1 MKINTL
7 LITAILSVFLL
18 GCSNDGDE
26 GNSNGNPNDPTAG
39 NRLGLGE
46 SANDLLSDTE
56 FTTLTVE
63 FIVDDSVET
72 NSFALSDLEDFFADR
87 IFKDDIDFIFRQL
100 PLPESNDYTIN
111 QVREIEDNNR
121 TAYNGENEIAV
132 SVLYLN
138 GSNEQ
143 DEGNRVTL

>member
-72 NSFALSDLEDFFADR
+72 NSFALSVDINSADCSNSSVVY
-87 IFKDDIDFIFRQL
+87 ITYVSSQKIVFKVNI
-100 PLPESNDYTIN
+100 
-111 QVREIEDNNR
+111 VRHNNLK
-121 TAYNGENEIAV
+121 V
-132 SVLYLN
+132 
-138 GSNEQ
+138 
-143 DEGNRVTL
+143 